1 MKNDFDKFSNNFT
14 FVTLGPSSDY
24 RFIQIAQDSS
34 LPAFQTIESIVR
46 AFGSVSMMLESTFHA
61 VHSSFHAVLGVA
73 EHFTKMKMQVSQIF
87 SAIAAV
93 RMIKYLYKKFLYLF
107 GLASNN
113 PNFGEAVWNSAAKE
127 VGSSVSD
134 LLSEQD
140 IKQSVR
146 WPILMYLGLVFAA
159 PYIIW
164 RLLRPLVDQL
174 ESADGGNGDS
184 NNWTRKATLNNN
196 P

>member
-1 MKNDFDKFSNNFT
+1 
-14 FVTLGPSSDY
+14 
-24 RFIQIAQDSS
+24 
-34 LPAFQTIESIVR
+34 
-46 AFGSVSMMLESTFHA
+46 MLESTFHA

-93 RMIKYLYKKFLYLF
+93 RMIKYIYKKFLYLF

-113 PNFGEAVWNSAAKE
+113 PKFGEAVWNSAAKE
-127 VGSSVSD
+127 VGSGLVSD
-134 LLSEQD
+134 LISDQD

-174 ESADGGNGDS
+174 DAEDRGQNGD
-184 NNWTRKATLNNN
+184 NKDWARKVIFYSIH
-196 P
+196 